1 MRPGHLS
8 LVDPAAAEADATS
21 AVAASA
27 AIELQAEELKLR
39 ARALAREQLQTVQRL
54 LQHLSDMSG
63 AASRGD
69 LPLGVRELC
78 RQIGD
83 EASFRS
89 QTLAAVVERT
99 IDAR

>member
-1 MRPGHLS
+1 MRHLS
-8 LVDPAAAEADATS
+8 LVDPDAPGAEATNALSAAAAT
-21 AVAASA
+21 
-27 AIELQAEELKLR
+27 ELQAEELKLR

-54 LQHLSDMSG
+54 LEHLAEMSS
-63 AASRGD
+63 AASKGD

-78 RQIGD
+78 RQIGS

-99 IDAR
+99 TDAR

>member
-8 LVDPAAAEADATS
+8 LVDPAAADADATS
-21 AVAASA
+21 VMAAA
-27 AIELQAEELKLR
+27 AATELQAEELKLR

-54 LQHLSDMSG
+54 LQHLSDLSG
-63 AASRGD
+63 AASKGD

-78 RQIGD
+78 RQIGE
-83 EASFRS
+83 EAGFRS

-99 IDAR
+99 TDGR